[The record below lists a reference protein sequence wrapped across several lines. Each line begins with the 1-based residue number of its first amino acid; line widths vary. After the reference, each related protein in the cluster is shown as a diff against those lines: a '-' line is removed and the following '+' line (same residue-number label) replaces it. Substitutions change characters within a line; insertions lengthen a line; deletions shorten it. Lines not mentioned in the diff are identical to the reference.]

1 MTPQAPRAIP
11 ADTTTPA
18 ERSEPPRPAP
28 RRFAILGYGRFGR
41 AFAELVV
48 QAGHTVRVHD
58 PHATVA
64 AEYAAA
70 TAAEAVDQ
78 AEWVVLAMPVPHM
91 RDALLALRPH
101 LHPAHIVIDVGSVK
115 MHPCAL
121 LDDVLGAQI
130 PHAGTHP
137 LFGPLSLARGER
149 PLRVVVCPSGL
160 HPAAGSHTASML
172 SQLGCEVITQDPP
185 SHDQAMAQTHALA
198 FFIAK
203 GLLEMGVDDSI
214 TVAPPSFH
222 GLSNMLSA
230 VRGDAGHLFAAIQQE
245 NPYAAA
251 ARARLIAALQDIHQQ
266 LLGGA
271 DDAALAIQAPTE
283 KHR

>member
-1 MTPQAPRAIP
+1 MTPQAPRAIS
-11 ADTTTPA
+11 AGTTPA
-18 ERSEPPRPAP
+18 ERSDPPRPAP

-48 QAGHTVRVHD
+48 QAGHVARVHD
-58 PHATVA
+58 PHAAVE

-70 TAAEAVDQ
+70 TAAEAIDQ

-101 LHPAHIVIDVGSVK
+101 LHPGHTVIDVGSVK

-121 LDDVLGAQI
+121 LDEVLGAQI

-149 PLRVVVCPSGL
+149 PLRTVLCASPR
-160 HPAAGSHTASML
+160 HPGAATRTADML
-172 SQLGCEVITQDPP
+172 AGLGCEVIAQDP
-185 SHDQAMAQTHALA
+185 STHDQAMASTHALV

-203 GLLEMGVDDSI
+203 GLVDMGVDDDL
-214 TVAPPSFH
+214 TVAPPSFQ
-222 GLSNMLSA
+222 GLKHMLAA

-245 NPYAAA
+245 NPFAAE
-251 ARARLIAALQDIHQQ
+251 ARTRLIASLGRIHEQ
-266 LLGGA
+266 LLGDT
-271 DDAALAIQAPTE
+271 DDATLAIPGRTE
-283 KHR
+283 PHS